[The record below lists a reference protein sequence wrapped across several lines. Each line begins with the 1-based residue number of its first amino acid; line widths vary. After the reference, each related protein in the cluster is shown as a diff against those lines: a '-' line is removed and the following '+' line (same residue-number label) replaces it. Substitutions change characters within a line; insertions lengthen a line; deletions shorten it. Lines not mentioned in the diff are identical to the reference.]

1 VIEIRGVSKRYRTRE
16 GSEVQ
21 ALRDVTLGIRAGEFV
36 SLLGASGC
44 GKSTLLQILAG
55 LVGPSGGEVRVSG
68 KPIGAPGPDRA
79 VIFQDYALAPW
90 LTVRQNVEAGLRLRN
105 MPAAQRDEVASKYIK
120 LVHLE
125 RAESRYPYE
134 LSGGMKQRVAI
145 ARALALEPQ
154 ILLMDEPFGAL
165 DALTRD
171 RMQEELLEIWA
182 LTRKTIVFVTH
193 SIDEATLLS
202 DRVVVFTRAPGA
214 VKDIVEISLAR
225 PRARTLAGFIDTR
238 ERLSALIREEV
249 QE

>member
-1 VIEIRGVSKRYRTRE
+1 MIEIEGVSKRYATRE

-21 ALRDVTLGIRAGEFV
+21 ALRDVTLRIRPGEFV

-55 LVGPSGGEVRVSG
+55 LVELSGGAVRVAG
-68 KPIGAPGPDRA
+68 KPVGAPGPDRA

-90 LTVRQNVEAGLRLRN
+90 LTVRENVESGLRLRK
-105 MPAAQRDEVASKYIK
+105 MPVAERRDIACKYIK

-125 RAESRYPYE
+125 RAETRYPYE

-145 ARALALEPQ
+145 ARALALNPQ

-171 RMQEELLEIWA
+171 RMQEELLEIWSV
-182 LTRKTIVFVTH
+182 TRKTIVFVTH

-214 VKDIVEISLAR
+214 VKEIVDITLAR
-225 PRARTLAGFIDTR
+225 PRSRTQAGFLETR
-238 ERLSALIREEV
+238 EHLSSLIREEV